1 MRSILIGCILFR
13 PVSACPALRPDNN
26 FIFQILLLIGAT
38 WSDGLRDV
46 CKSSYEDGIRYTQ
59 LSSAAPGKTWAV
71 QKCFHL
77 STIIFTTVINVFTL
91 VCSQTIAH
99 NMRLGDREKLC

>member
-1 MRSILIGCILFR
+1 MLNVPGLIFVQRPKLSQITTLF
-13 PVSACPALRPDNN
+13 VE
-26 FIFQILLLIGAT
+26 IFLVIGAT
-38 WSDGLRDV
+38 WSDEHRAV

-99 NMRLGDREKLC
+99 NKRLGDREKLC

>member
-1 MRSILIGCILFR
+1 MLG
-13 PVSACPALRPDNN
+13 LRLQEITLHQDNN
-26 FIFQILLLIGAT
+26 FIFQIFLLMGAT
-38 WSDGLRDV
+38 WSDEHRDV
-46 CKSSYEDGIRYTQ
+46 CKSSYGDGIRYTQ
-59 LSSAAPGKTWAV
+59 PSSAASGKTWAV